1 MISKQSASPVASL
14 SADCN
19 TIKPDELDPGPARPG
34 PGCAAVV
41 ADLRAHGLTALLP
54 LAGKKSVVR
63 WKAGRHPSPGELD
76 VLAELHP
83 EYNLAVHTG
92 TPSGIVVVDVDKL
105 HLLDAD
111 GNLPDGNLPPTL
123 TVATG
128 RADQG
133 RHYYYRLP
141 AGTSLP
147 KYKLSSGAGEVQA
160 EGAYVVAAG
169 SVHPDTGTVY
179 MWLDPGMDI
188 APAPDWLL
196 AGKSSTSSTGSTT
209 GPRTT
214 TTTTTAADRA
224 LFVSLWAELGVM
236 AGPGQSSHRCPF
248 HDDSSP
254 SLSVSTDTLG
264 WTCHAGCGAGY
275 LWQLWQRARPTEP
288 YPGPM
293 YRTAEFDE
301 LVQGWVAQ
309 FWAPWAGRRGPSQQK
324 VYMVLV
330 GKALRL
336 GRPVVGVSDRELAE
350 LGNMARDTGKRAMR
364 DLLDAGLV
372 RRVFVG
378 RLRQASQYELV
389 RVGECETR
397 PIDFG
402 CKQTHLHIGG
412 LVSHTPAHDAWAHG
426 ALGSAWATSLHLRAL
441 GGSTVTDLSAAT
453 GRHRTT
459 IRTHLV
465 KLAAAG
471 LVKQES
477 AGLWVW
483 SVVDEL
489 DDAHLR
495 AVAQEYGTVGRLQ
508 RRKDWHAIERAAQ
521 EISLRESHDDY
532 MAEHWYVTD
541 PDTGR
546 QELVTMSRPLVAL

>member
-1 MISKQSASPVASL
+1 MISKHPAGPVASMC
-14 SADCN
+14 AD
-19 TIKPDELDPGPARPG
+19 TGPLLTTPDTPDAG

-41 ADLRAHGLTALLP
+41 ADLRALGLTALLP
-54 LAGKKSVVR
+54 LRGKKAACKWSN
-63 WKAGRHPSPGELD
+63 GRLLGPAELD

-83 EYNLAVHTG
+83 EYNVGVRTG
-92 TPSGIVVVDVDKL
+92 SLSGLIVVDVDDMA
-105 HLLDAD
+105 LLD
-111 GNLPDGNLPPTL
+111 GLDGNLPPTL
-123 TVATG
+123 TAATG
-128 RADQG
+128 RAGGG

-141 AGTSLP
+141 AGTSVR
-147 KYKLSSGAGEVQA
+147 KYKPMRGVDVQA
-160 EGAYVVAAG
+160 DGAYVVAPG
-169 SVHPDTGTVY
+169 SVHPVTGTRY
-179 MWLDPGMDI
+179 KWLNPGTDI

-196 AGKSSTSSTGSTT
+196 AGPSTSSTGSTT

-224 LFVSLWAELGVM
+224 LFIALWAELGVM
-236 AGPGQSSHRCPF
+236 AGPGQSSYRCPF
-248 HDDSSP
+248 HDDADP
-254 SLSVSTDTLG
+254 SLSVNTDTLG
-264 WTCHAGCGAGY
+264 WTCHAGCGTGY
-275 LWQLWQRARPTEP
+275 LWHLWQRARPTEP

-293 YRTAEFDE
+293 YRTAGWDD
-301 LVQGWVAQ
+301 LTHGWVAR

-324 VYMVLV
+324 AFMVV
-330 GKALRL
+330 VNKALLL

-350 LGNMARDTGKRAMR
+350 LGNMARETGTRALRDLVAAGLLRKVSTGK
-364 DLLDAGLV
+364 V
-372 RRVFVG
+372 RE
-378 RLRQASQYELV
+378 ASRYELLSPASV
-389 RVGECETR
+389 SR
-397 PIDFG
+397 PIG
-402 CKQTHLHIGG
+402 LGSKQTHSHIGG
-412 LVSHTPAHDAWAHG
+412 LDTLDPAHDAWAHG
-426 ALGSAWATSLHLRAL
+426 ALGGSWATSLHLRAL
-441 GGSTVTDLSAAT
+441 GGSTVTDLAAAT
-453 GRHRTT
+453 GRHPSTV
-459 IRTHLV
+459 RTHLR

-532 MAEHWYVTD
+532 KAEHWYVTD

-546 QELVTMSRPLVAL
+546 QELVTMSRPLVLAS